1 MADAEQLK
9 QQLCE
14 FGRRAYDKGLV
25 AASDGNL
32 SVRLDQDQIL
42 CSPTS
47 QCKGF
52 LKPEDICTVDLDGN
66 HIAGDA
72 RPTSEI
78 RLHLEVYRRRS
89 DVNSVIHTHAPHVTA
104 FAICGKPIPSG
115 ILAEPE
121 VFLGEV
127 PTAKYAIPGSEE
139 FAKTIVPF
147 VKQTNAIVLANH
159 GMVSYERD
167 LERAFWL
174 TEILDAY
181 CRTLILAANIG
192 EPVRLSEQ
200 ERAELKRLRR
210 ELGFVGDEVE

>member
-78 RLHLEVYRRRS
+78 RLHLEVYRRR
-89 DVNSVIHTHAPHVTA
+89 NNW
-104 FAICGKPIPSG
+104 
-115 ILAEPE
+115 
-121 VFLGEV
+121 
-127 PTAKYAIPGSEE
+127 
-139 FAKTIVPF
+139 
-147 VKQTNAIVLANH
+147 Q
-159 GMVSYERD
+159 
-167 LERAFWL
+167 LERY
-174 TEILDAY
+174 TEKDSFLLETVELSIYVSDLY
-181 CRTLILAANIG
+181 EFLLA
-192 EPVRLSEQ
+192 
-200 ERAELKRLRR
+200 
-210 ELGFVGDEVE
+210 D

>member
-1 MADAEQLK
+1 M
-9 QQLCE
+9 
-14 FGRRAYDKGLV
+14 
-25 AASDGNL
+25 
-32 SVRLDQDQIL
+32 
-42 CSPTS
+42 
-47 QCKGF
+47 
-52 LKPEDICTVDLDGN
+52 KPDDICTVDLNGN
-66 HIAGDA
+66 FISGEK

-78 RLHLEVYRRRS
+78 RLHLEVYRRRN
-89 DVNSVIHTHAPHVTA
+89 DVSSVIHTHAPHVTA

-121 VFLGEV
+121 IFLGEV
-127 PTAKYAIPGSEE
+127 PTAEYATPGSEA

-147 VKQTNAIVLANH
+147 VNQTNVIVLANH

-174 TEILDAY
+174 TEILDTY

-192 EPVRLSEQ
+192 QPKQLSEQ

-210 ELGFVGDEVE
+210 EFGFAGDDAE